1 MTLIVIFSLSL
12 LFFGG
17 LTVVAFEANWAL
29 TETIAQVLAAV
40 SFVGLYF
47 SIGFYLNAQYYG

>member
-12 LFFGG
+12 LFFAG
-17 LTVVAFEANWAL
+17 LMVVAFESNWAL

-40 SFVGLYF
+40 SFVGLCF
-47 SIGFYLNAQYYG
+47 SIGFYFNAQYYG

>member
-12 LFFGG
+12 LFFAG
-17 LTVVAFEANWAL
+17 LTVVSFESNWAL

-40 SFVGLYF
+40 SFVGLCF
-47 SIGFYLNAQYYG
+47 SIGFYLNA